1 MPEEEYSVK
10 TVAQLKLILQEK
22 GLPVS
27 GKKADLIARL
37 VESENSSNPKP
48 VVIGDS
54 VQEGE
59 KSSAE
64 DLPYLSNII
73 RNGINSVELNKQQ
86 AINYGIIVFM
96 FTIIVIG
103 LNSTS
108 WYNLEASGTSN
119 NPFGTD
125 YSYDLSLIHI

>member
-108 WYNLEASGTSN
+108 WYNLEARGTSN
-119 NPFGTD
+119 TPFGTD
-125 YSYDLSLIHI
+125 YSYD